1 MWTSR
6 ITGGKVR
13 GRVRSLI
20 RTLALTGCVATFLS
34 CGPDVD
40 QVRRLDPRPNILLIS
55 LDTTRADH
63 LSVYGYGRK
72 TSPSLEALAGEGI
85 LFETAYAPSATTG
98 PSHASLFTSVSPI
111 SHGVTKNGRELD
123 ASWATL
129 AEVLAQE
136 GYETGAVV
144 SSYVL
149 SSRFGYDR
157 GFSSFDDDF
166 SQAKVPSGVTLW
178 EGEEIEG
185 RFYGRADDT
194 TDRALAW
201 LEDRPEPEKPFFL
214 FVHYFDPHDPYL
226 VPEGYAP
233 PFQPGPKE
241 ALKRNRVVFMYD
253 ATLAYMDQEVGR
265 LFDALDRLQ
274 LKENTLVVV
283 TGDHG
288 EGLMERGHWHHG
300 VHIYEEGVRVPLIL
314 RLPNQESAG
323 LRVSSPV
330 SWLDLAPSLLALSG
344 IPPQEDFRGES
355 LAEALSAP
363 GTLDPERPVWLYRRH
378 YSGDADVEGE
388 PARGEVWGLRRG
400 RWKLIWGEAEN
411 RLELYD
417 LETDPGEKI
426 DLARQRPDQTAVLKA
441 QLEEWLELQPP
452 GQNRAVLL
460 DDESRQKLE
469 ALGYIE

>member
-1 MWTSR
+1 MA
-6 ITGGKVR
+6 
-13 GRVRSLI
+13 
-20 RTLALTGCVATFLS
+20 TLLS

-40 QVRRLDPRPNILLIS
+40 QIRNLDPRPNILLIS

-63 LSVYGYGRK
+63 LSVYGYERE
-72 TSPSLEALAGEGI
+72 TSPSLAALAGQGI

-98 PSHASLFTSVSPI
+98 PSHASLFTSVWPI

-123 ASWATL
+123 ASWTTL
-129 AEVLAQE
+129 AEVLAEE
-136 GYETGAVV
+136 GYETAAVV

-166 SQAKVPSGVTLW
+166 SQAVVPHGVTLW
-178 EGEEIEG
+178 EGEAVEG
-185 RFYGRADDT
+185 KFYGRADDT
-194 TDRALAW
+194 TGRALAW
-201 LEDRPEPEKPFFL
+201 IEDRPEPEKPFFL

-226 VPEGYAP
+226 VPDGYTP
-233 PFQPGPKE
+233 PFQAGPKE

-265 LFDALDRLQ
+265 LLDALDRLG
-274 LKENTLVVV
+274 LEDDTLVVV

-300 VHIYEEGVRVPLIL
+300 IHIYEEGVRVPLIL
-314 RLPNQESAG
+314 RLPDQKSAG

-344 IPPQEDFRGES
+344 IPPREGFRGES
-355 LAEALSAP
+355 LAEAISGE

-378 YSGDADVEGE
+378 YSGDDEVKGGL
-388 PARGEVWGLRRG
+388 ARGEEWGLRRG
-400 RWKLIWGEAEN
+400 RWKLIWGEDEN

-417 LETDPGEKI
+417 LETDPGEKV
-426 DLARQRPDQTAVLKA
+426 DLAKERPDQATALKA
-441 QLEEWLELQPP
+441 ELRGWLDSQPV
-452 GQNRAVLL
+452 GQGRAILL
-460 DDESRQKLE
+460 DAESRRKLE
-469 ALGYIE
+469 ALGYVE